1 MLAVEGMFPMGIGL
15 QEPVVSCRPL
25 VRGTLGRPSAQK
37 LAKLFGDVAASAWP
51 AVGGFWPVP
60 VVWMTEGS
68 MVKELWRSPPEPEP
82 ALLTGGGAAAVDD
95 VAGGGATEE
104 DAAGGGGGGAAA
116 VVAAGGGAAADE
128 AVAPV

>member
-68 MVKELWRSPPEPEP
+68 MVKELWRSPPEPDAAA
-82 ALLTGGGAAAVDD
+82 ALLAGGAAAAVDD
-95 VAGGGATEE
+95 VAGGGTTAEV
-104 DAAGGGGGGAAA
+104 AAGGGGSESGRRRI
-116 VVAAGGGAAADE
+116 
-128 AVAPV
+128 P